1 MMDLQSI
8 WTKRFGAYVYELQKY
23 LRFVIT
29 GHLAIVFIFL
39 IGAGG
44 FAYSEWLQTVEP
56 TFPSILLASVVTSLV
71 LFSSQTA
78 TLLHRADAVYLLPLE
93 SSLEHY
99 MKNGRS
105 YSTLVQSALPLIV
118 LFIFIPLLSRTTTL
132 TTFDYVLAFLGII
145 FLKWA
150 FVQGEYY
157 FRRAY
162 HGRFQLVR
170 IIGQLFLAFAS
181 VYTLLIG
188 WYIVPLVLGLGYAFS
203 MKYFAKNKP
212 FPWEHMITIEENR
225 MMRFYRFANYFTD
238 VPHVQGSKRRRSYM
252 NLLMTKAFPLKR
264 EKTYSFLYSRMLIRI
279 DDMFRLWLRLT
290 VILAIIVYFL
300 DAFIPT
306 LIIISVLTFA
316 TAFQLIE
323 SLKKEPTFRMDHL
336 FPIHASEKKKAIHSV
351 VFRMQIIQL
360 LIIILVSTFVTDIQN
375 IVLYAIISLV
385 TTLLTSY
392 FSLKGKN

>member
-44 FAYSEWLQTVEP
+44 FAYSEWLQTVDP
-56 TFPSILLASVVTSLV
+56 MFPSILITSIVTSLV

-93 SSLEHY
+93 SSLEQY

-105 YSTLVQSALPLIV
+105 YSTLVQSALPLVV
-118 LFIFIPLLSRTTTL
+118 LFIFIPLLSRTTTMV
-132 TTFDYVLAFLGII
+132 TFDYVVAFLGIV

-162 HGRFQLVR
+162 QGQFQFVR
-170 IIGQLFLAFAS
+170 IVGQLLLAFVS

-188 WYIVPLVLGLGYAFS
+188 WYIIPFALGLGYALF
-203 MKYFAKNKP
+203 MKHFAKNKP

-252 NLLMTKAFPLKR
+252 NLLMTKALPLKR
-264 EKTYSFLYSRMLIRI
+264 EKTYAFLYSRMLIRT

-290 VILAIIVYFL
+290 IILAVIVYFL

-336 FPIHASEKKKAIHSV
+336 FPIHADQKTKAIQTTV
-351 VFRMQIIQL
+351 IRMQLIQL
-360 LIIILVSTFVTDIQN
+360 LVIVLVSLFVVQIQY
-375 IVLYAIISLV
+375 IVIYAVISSI

>member
-93 SSLEHY
+93 SSLEQY

-105 YSTLVQSALPLIV
+105 YSTLVQSALPLVV

-132 TTFDYVLAFLGII
+132 TTFDYVLAFLGVI

-170 IIGQLFLAFAS
+170 IIGQLLLAFAS

-188 WYIVPLVLGLGYAFS
+188 WYIVPLVIGLGYAFS

-264 EKTYSFLYSRMLIRI
+264 EKTYAFLYSRMLIRI

-336 FPIHASEKKKAIHSV
+336 FPIHASKKKKAIHSV
-351 VFRMQIIQL
+351 VFRMQIAQL
-360 LIIILVSTFVTDIQN
+360 LIIVLASIFVTNIQN
-375 IVLYAIISLV
+375 IVLYAIISLI